1 MLEPIS
7 PFGSLIR
14 GDLLLSRIA
23 RIFPVGRI
31 AYVNFFQSFFLS
43 ERSLPFQMW
52 HGSALGIS
60 DNNTRLAEVL
70 FSAFSFFQ
78 KGSGGVRRP

>member
-1 MLEPIS
+1 MMEPVS

-14 GDLLLSRIA
+14 GDLLLSRIV

-31 AYVNFFQSFFLS
+31 ASVHFSQSFFLS
-43 ERSLPFQMW
+43 EPSLPFLMW

-60 DNNTRLAEVL
+60 GNNTRLL
-70 FSAFSFFQ
+70 
-78 KGSGGVRRP
+78 